1 MVNCSHHP
9 WYNIVVCM
17 KIGAIPVQTTSGS
30 VLDLDGGPNGVE
42 VRSLVT

>member
-1 MVNCSHHP
+1 
-9 WYNIVVCM
+9 M